1 MNFSLYIKHGFCWLT
16 HHKINHSRY
25 CYSPIAT
32 PVSICKESSKQRQN
46 PSSTRPVI
54 HNGDGFSSTLV
65 EYSHQIGHKIQ
76 SNAIV
81 CSSFQ
86 QLSSCNNNNNSRRSL
101 SIFSRRYISTSSE
114 EFSSFPLHQS
124 DQLPVHAVRGN
135 ELTNCHHKRTFRTW
149 GFPGV
154 LRSYPPIR
162 T

>member
-1 MNFSLYIKHGFCWLT
+1 MNFSLYIKNGFFWLT

-32 PVSICKESSKQRQN
+32 PVSICEESSKQRQN

-54 HNGDGFSSTLV
+54 DNGDGFSSTLV

-81 CSSFQ
+81 RSSFQ
-86 QLSSCNNNNNSRRSL
+86 QLSSCKNNNNNNSRRSL

-135 ELTNCHHKRTFRTW
+135 ELTNCYRKRTFRT
-149 GFPGV
+149 
-154 LRSYPPIR
+154 
-162 T
+162 